1 MEKESNN
8 EKQPYSKPTLVS
20 YGNADELILG
30 GMSAGDEGSGPQ
42 TTLFKPG

>member
-1 MEKESNN
+1 MEKVRNN

-30 GMSAGDEGSGPQ
+30 GTSAGNEGTGPQ
-42 TTLFKPG
+42 TTLFKP